1 MAGSFCINTKWGFA
15 SRLNRKV
22 SYQNLKVRWPNL
34 YNKIIS
40 SVSEYIKSINY
51 LIDYGEKH
59 YAKSDDNKKSNR
71 KSIVEVYFRGQS
83 KEYDNTLPS
92 LLQKKKFYENETT
105 LFNNFLAKDP
115 KLFDI
120 TQNNFDRLALMQHH
134 QLPTRLLDLTQNPLV
149 ALYFATE
156 KHDCDNGEVFLF
168 TNLFEEAVF
177 NEKFKDN
184 LSGLGKELIAT
195 YKRGNPKI
203 KKTPFSDQIEI
214 DASLSRLNKTDR
226 LNFLRNLN
234 YFLEELSKLHVGS
247 HSDNS
252 IWSKVYKGTPI
263 TQKHYFSRNLRKIE
277 LNYLNFMNQP
287 SSERL
292 YHEIRKDITDFTSKI
307 NPLEM
312 YLPKIVSSR
321 IIDERIKNQRGLFMF
336 VPFVYNK
343 DNDFEKLKVETQS
356 RVNILRMTDCKGNLV
371 KLTIPACLK
380 SRIRT
385 ELARIGITKD
395 FIYPDHSST
404 AEEIK
409 DDFTYK
415 DKKCSEDC

>member
-1 MAGSFCINTKWGFA
+1 M
-15 SRLNRKV
+15 
-22 SYQNLKVRWPNL
+22 

-51 LIDYGEKH
+51 LIDYSEKY
-59 YAKSDDNKKSNR
+59 YAESNDDEESNR
-71 KSIVEVYFRGQS
+71 KSKNVTVYFRGQS
-83 KEYDNTLPS
+83 KEYGNTLPS
-92 LLQKKKFYENETT
+92 LLQKQEFYDNETT
-105 LFNNFLAKDP
+105 LFNDFLARDP
-115 KLFDI
+115 ELFDV

-134 QLPTRLLDLTQNPLV
+134 QLPTRLLDLTTNPLV

-156 KHDCDNGEVFLF
+156 KNDCDNGEVFLF
-168 TNLFEEAVF
+168 TDLFEKTAF

-184 LSGLGKELIAT
+184 LSGLGKELITT
-195 YKRGNPKI
+195 YRRGNPKI

-214 DASLSRLNKTDR
+214 DASLSRLNKPDR

-234 YFLEELSKLHVGS
+234 YFFEELSKLHVDS

-252 IWSKVYKGTPI
+252 IWSKVYKGVPI
-263 TQKHYFSRNLRKIE
+263 TKKHYFLRNLRKTE

-343 DNDFEKLKVETQS
+343 DNDFEKLKMETQN
-356 RVNILRMTDCKGNLV
+356 RVNILRMTDCKGNWV
-371 KLTIPACLK
+371 KLKIPACLK

-395 FIYPDHSST
+395 FIYPDHSSI